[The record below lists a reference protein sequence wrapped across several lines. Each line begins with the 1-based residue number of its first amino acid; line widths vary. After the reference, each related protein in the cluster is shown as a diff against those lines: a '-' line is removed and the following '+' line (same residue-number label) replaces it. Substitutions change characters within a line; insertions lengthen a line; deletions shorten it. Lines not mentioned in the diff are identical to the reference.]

1 MTPSALLT
9 DYIAT
14 RWYRAPEVIL
24 SWKQYTGAIDVWSV
38 GCILAELIKRKP
50 LLPANNEQDLMHMIT
65 NLIGNPDMDLI
76 GKIDDKDNQKFMMDL
91 PKRKGMDFNEL
102 FKAAKNQDA
111 IDLLKKMLVF
121 DPEKRITVEEALQHP
136 YMSKYHDPADEPTG
150 DKVSAFDFDYEL
162 FSLRTQ
168 EYKELLFEEIK
179 LYHSEEAVQK
189 YLADRTAHP
198 QGILS
203 SKFGKDRLRTM
214 YKKDEKVLKLSEAGP
229 K

>member
-50 LLPANNEQDLMHMIT
+50 LLPAQNEHDLMHMIT
-65 NLIGNPDMDLI
+65 NLIGNPEKDLI
-76 GKIDDKDNQKFMMDL
+76 SKIDDKDNQKFMMDL
-91 PKRKGMDFNEL
+91 PKRKGVDFNEL
-102 FKAAKNQDA
+102 FKAAKNPDA

-121 DPEKRITVEEALQHP
+121 DPHKRITIEESLKHP
-136 YMSKYHDPADEPTG
+136 YMSKYHDPEDEPTG
-150 DKVSAFDFDYEL
+150 EPVSAFDFDYEL

-179 LYHSEEAVQK
+179 LYHNEEAV
-189 YLADRTAHP
+189 
-198 QGILS
+198 
-203 SKFGKDRLRTM
+203 
-214 YKKDEKVLKLSEAGP
+214 
-229 K
+229 